1 MNITIPDD
9 IIKGTNLS
17 EKELE
22 IDLALWLYKQNKI
35 SSGKIR
41 AWLDLTVLEFQEEL
55 AKRNLDINYDIEDLN
70 QDIKTLTNLGLL

>member
-9 IIKGTNLS
+9 IIQGTNLN

-55 AKRNLDINYDIEDLN
+55 AKRNLDINYDVEDLN
-70 QDIKTLTNLGLL
+70 QDIKTLTSLGLL